1 MLKGL
6 LFIILLV
13 IVIGAVILMI
23 AVNFVMSI
31 FRRIRRGGYD
41 DDYDNNDYVRRHSN
55 QYNFRGT
62 TTSYSRNTSAGQQS
76 QTKQNVNNT
85 SNTNSYSSKSS
96 GQEIIF
102 DTRDANVA
110 KRQII
115 ADDEGEYVDFVE
127 EN

>member
-62 TTSYSRNTSAGQQS
+62 TTSYSRNTSAEQQS
-76 QTKQNVNNT
+76 QTEENVNNT